1 MDELGYYNIIIMNI
15 CQAIE
20 YTFFKV
26 LGEFFM
32 DKYLLERQ
40 VMFSKNIE
48 GCREVIFDL
57 RYVDITA
64 YTGLAESTMISYD
77 TKSVSPY
84 ITVAKKIADMYCTD
98 IERLC
103 GDEIYFDIEEVLSLQ
118 VAFINRLGEIDIKPY
133 KEKILAE
140 IDKYLSLSKYE
151 VYQLLS
157 QTFRE
162 IISDLHHSGKYVK
175 IETDKSIIENFI
187 KNFHDL
193 HSFSKINY
201 RKLGKAIDMSIGNLT
216 RLAQGNE
223 PMLSAVIKLADFF
236 GVTITQML
244 SDNPNFDYEKIQKE
258 IEDKTS
264 IANLPP
270 VISDKKIKKDR
281 KLRIELLDKNQVKK
295 LIGKLFNKIVL

>member
-1 MDELGYYNIIIMNI
+1 
-15 CQAIE
+15 
-20 YTFFKV
+20 
-26 LGEFFM
+26 M

-40 VMFSKNIE
+40 IMFSRNIE
-48 GCREVIFDL
+48 CCREVIFDL
-57 RYVDITA
+57 RYIDITA

-77 TKSVSPY
+77 TKAVSPY
-84 ITVAKKIADMYCTD
+84 ITVAKKIADMYCTE

-118 VAFINRLGEIDIKPY
+118 VAFIKRLGGVEIKPY

-140 IDKYLSLSKYE
+140 IDKYLSLSKYD
-151 VYQLLS
+151 VYKLLS
-157 QTFRE
+157 QTFRD
-162 IISDLHHSGKYVK
+162 IITELHRDGKYIT
-175 IETDKSIIENFI
+175 IETDKEIIENFT
-187 KNFHDL
+187 KNFHEL
-193 HSFSKINY
+193 HDNLKIHY

-236 GVTITQML
+236 GVSITQLL
-244 SDNPNFDYEKIQKE
+244 SENPNFNYEKIQKE
-258 IEDKTS
+258 IESKTS

-281 KLRIELLDKNQVKK
+281 DLRIELLDLVQSKK
-295 LIGKLFNKIVL
+295 IIIKWLNKVNL

>member
-1 MDELGYYNIIIMNI
+1 MSN
-15 CQAIE
+15 
-20 YTFFKV
+20 
-26 LGEFFM
+26 
-32 DKYLLERQ
+32 YLLERQ
-40 VMFSKNIE
+40 IMFSKNIE
-48 GCREVIFDL
+48 CCREVIFDL
-57 RYVDITA
+57 RYLDITA

-77 TKSVSPY
+77 TKAVSPY
-84 ITVAKKIADMYCTD
+84 ITAAKKIADMYCTD

-118 VAFINRLGEIDIKPY
+118 LAFIKRLGGIDIKPY

-140 IDKYLSLSKYE
+140 IDKHLTLSKYE
-151 VYQLLS
+151 VYKLLS

-162 IISDLHHSGKYVK
+162 IISDLHRSGRYLT
-175 IETDKSIIENFI
+175 IETDKSIVENFI

-236 GVTITQML
+236 GVSITQML
-244 SDNPNFDYEKIQKE
+244 SENPNFDYEKIQKE
-258 IEDKTS
+258 IDGKTS

-270 VISDKKIKKDR
+270 SISDKKIKKDR
-281 KLRIELLDKNQVKK
+281 KLRIELLNALQAQ
-295 LIGKLFNKIVL
+295 KIVEKWLR

>member
-1 MDELGYYNIIIMNI
+1 
-15 CQAIE
+15 
-20 YTFFKV
+20 
-26 LGEFFM
+26 M

-40 VMFSKNIE
+40 LAFSKNIE
-48 GCREVIFDL
+48 CCREVIFDL
-57 RYVDITA
+57 RYLDITA

-77 TKSVSPY
+77 TKAVSLY
-84 ITVAKKIADMYCTD
+84 ITVVKKIADMYCAN

-118 VAFINRLGEIDIKPY
+118 VDFVKRLGGVEIKPY

-151 VYQLLS
+151 VYKLLS
-157 QTFRE
+157 QTFRD
-162 IISDLHHSGKYVK
+162 IISDLHRSGKYVT
-175 IETDKSIIENFI
+175 IETDKSIIENFT

-236 GVTITQML
+236 GVSISQML
-244 SDNPNFDYEKIQKE
+244 SDNTNFDYEKIQKE
-258 IEDKTS
+258 IENKVTRRRQYLLERYV
-264 IANLPP
+264 N
-270 VISDKKIKKDR
+270 KINCEWKY
-281 KLRIELLDKNQVKK
+281 
-295 LIGKLFNKIVL
+295 LIGNRLVRFT

>member
-1 MDELGYYNIIIMNI
+1 MSN
-15 CQAIE
+15 
-20 YTFFKV
+20 
-26 LGEFFM
+26 
-32 DKYLLERQ
+32 YLLERQ
-40 VMFSKNIE
+40 IMFSRNIE
-48 GCREVIFDL
+48 CCREVIFDL

-77 TKSVSPY
+77 TRAVSPY

-118 VAFINRLGEIDIKPY
+118 VSFIKRLGGIEMKSY

-140 IDKYLSLSKYE
+140 IDKYLSLFKYE
-151 VYQLLS
+151 VYKLLS

-162 IISDLHHSGKYVK
+162 IISDLHRRGRYVK
-175 IETDKSIIENFI
+175 IESDEKLVENFT
-187 KNFHDL
+187 KNFHNL
-193 HSFSKINY
+193 HNFSKINY

-236 GVTITQML
+236 GVSISQMF
-244 SDNPNFDYEKIQKE
+244 SENPNFDYEKIQKE
-258 IEDKTS
+258 IEGKTR

-281 KLRIELLDKNQVKK
+281 ALRIELLSIEQSKK
-295 LIGKLFNKIVL
+295 LIIKCLQKIN

>member
-1 MDELGYYNIIIMNI
+1 
-15 CQAIE
+15 
-20 YTFFKV
+20 
-26 LGEFFM
+26 M

-40 VMFSKNIE
+40 ISFSRNIE
-48 GCREVIFDL
+48 CCREVIFDL
-57 RYVDITA
+57 RYLDITT
-64 YTGLAESTMISYD
+64 YIGLAESTMISYD
-77 TKSVSPY
+77 TRAVSPY
-84 ITVAKKIADMYCTD
+84 ITVAKKIADLYCTD

-118 VAFINRLGEIDIKPY
+118 VAFIKRLGDIEIKPY

-140 IDKYLSLSKYE
+140 MDKHLMLSKYE
-151 VYQLLS
+151 VYKLLS
-157 QTFRE
+157 KTCRD
-162 IISDLHHSGKYVK
+162 IISDLHRDGRYIK
-175 IETDKSIIENFI
+175 IETDETIVENFT

-193 HSFSKINY
+193 HAFSKINY

-236 GVTITQML
+236 GVSINQML
-244 SDNPNFDYEKIQKE
+244 SENPNFDYEKIQKE
-258 IEDKTS
+258 IEGKTS

-281 KLRIELLDKNQVKK
+281 NLRIELFDTLQAR
-295 LIGKLFNKIVL
+295 KIIEKWLK

>member
-1 MDELGYYNIIIMNI
+1 MSN
-15 CQAIE
+15 
-20 YTFFKV
+20 
-26 LGEFFM
+26 
-32 DKYLLERQ
+32 YLLERQ
-40 VMFSKNIE
+40 IMFSRNIE
-48 GCREVIFDL
+48 CSREVIFNL
-57 RYVDITA
+57 RYLDITA

-77 TKSVSPY
+77 TKAVSPY

-118 VAFINRLGEIDIKPY
+118 VAFIKRLSGIDIKPY

-140 IDKYLSLSKYE
+140 IDKYLNLSKYE
-151 VYQLLS
+151 VYKLIS
-157 QTFRE
+157 QTFRD
-162 IISDLHHSGKYVK
+162 IICDLHRDGKYVK
-175 IETDKSIIENFI
+175 IETDNKIIENFT

-193 HSFSKINY
+193 HAFSKINY

-236 GVTITQML
+236 GVSITQLL
-244 SDNPNFDYEKIQKE
+244 SENPQFDYEKIQKE
-258 IEDKTS
+258 IEGKTS

-281 KLRIELLDKNQVKK
+281 KLRIELLDKRQIRKLLDNCLKK
-295 LIGKLFNKIVL
+295 N